1 MTHAMSEQL
10 SSLSTFPAGAKDSS
24 DSLASLSRS
33 FARLA
38 NVCLTSTD
46 LGRLH
51 LYVTDATVESAIAEL
66 EFALDAKF
74 DRIVISPGAL
84 AEMLDR
90 LYPVETTDEATE
102 LDAAAVEVAN
112 DWTDPEDVDALRDL
126 ASEAPVVRWVQELIA
141 NAVARKASDI
151 HIEPSDRALAV
162 RYRIDGMLQDID
174 PPPSQFRSA
183 VVSRIKI
190 LANLNIAEQRL
201 PQDGRLRL
209 TITGRET
216 DFRVATAPTVHGES
230 VVLRVLDREEV
241 ALDFEALGFSA
252 SAIETFR
259 SALAKPYGILLATGP
274 TGSGKT
280 TTLYAA
286 LKALNQ
292 RERKILTVED
302 PVEYTL
308 IGVNQSQVKPQIGYT
323 FANALRS
330 FLRQD
335 PDIMMVGEI
344 RDRET
349 AEVAVQA
356 ALTGHLVLSTLH
368 TNTAAA
374 AVTRLLDMGV
384 EPFLLTSTLHL
395 IVGQRLVRRLCT
407 SCRAPYDPTPAQ
419 LQELPQPPTGDAIV
433 APHWHRPVGCDMC
446 RGTGYSAR
454 TTLSELLVM
463 SDTIGKLVL
472 ARADA
477 STIQACAV
485 EEGMTTM
492 LQDGLRKAQA
502 GVTSLEEVLRVTRA
516 E

>member
-1 MTHAMSEQL
+1 MAEHVSPSNTC
-10 SSLSTFPAGAKDSS
+10 PAVTVDGD
-24 DSLASLSRS
+24 DTLASLSGS
-33 FARLA
+33 FARQAKL
-38 NVCLTSTD
+38 CLTSTA

-51 LYVTDATVESAIAEL
+51 LYVTDTPDESAIAEL

-74 DRIVISPGAL
+74 DRIVVSPEAL

-90 LYPVETTDEATE
+90 LYPIETADEASA
-102 LDAAAVEVAN
+102 LDASGVEGAN
-112 DWTDPEDVDALRDL
+112 DWTGPDDVDALRDL

-141 NAVARKASDI
+141 NAVSRKASDI

-174 PPPSQFRSA
+174 PPPAQFRSA

-241 ALDFEALGFSA
+241 ALDFEALGFSPD
-252 SAIETFR
+252 AIETFR

-286 LKALNQ
+286 LKALNR

-356 ALTGHLVLSTLH
+356 ALTGHLLLSTLH

-395 IVGQRLVRRLCT
+395 IVGQRLVRKLCT
-407 SCRAPYDPTPAQ
+407 ACRAPYDPTPAE
-419 LQELPQPPTGDAIV
+419 LRELPQLLTADATE
-433 APHWHRPVGCDMC
+433 APQLHRPVGCTAC
-446 RGTGYSAR
+446 RGTGYAAR

-463 SDTIGKLVL
+463 TDSIGKLIL

-477 STIQACAV
+477 STIQARAV
-485 EEGMTTM
+485 DEGMTTM